1 MQAYCR
7 PNHNPSLSTKPS
19 KDLLYNTS
27 ESLKCRKAFQWYL
40 TISNGWIDPI
50 ATSKPIKIIKIS
62 FSEQS
67 VGINTDSISLTL
79 NFSIWI
85 YNRIKRDMW
94 TVKIRAVDCESSM
107 QETTT
112 QGIPIHVVTLSPLA
126 DWQCF
131 ESANAIVCLVAVS
144 TCIFDDITKK
154 TPTTHYDCQQKI
166 QQKFTFSGFS
176 HIPGLL
182 AIQIPSKNQTKT
194 FAGKENACFGNV
206 SFCWI
211 VVYFYQ
217 CRSFKTNSIEF
228 WVDNVV
234 TKLSL
239 QKGTNSILNLNS
251 IFES

>member
-154 TPTTHYDCQQKI
+154 TP
-166 QQKFTFSGFS
+166 
-176 HIPGLL
+176 GLL